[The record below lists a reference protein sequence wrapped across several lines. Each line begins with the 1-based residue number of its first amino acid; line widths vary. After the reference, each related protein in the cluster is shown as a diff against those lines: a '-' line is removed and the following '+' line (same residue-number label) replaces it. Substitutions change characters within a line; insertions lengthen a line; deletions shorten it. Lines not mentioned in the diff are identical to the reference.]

1 MGCRHESVT
10 GFVRWWTKI
19 ETHPLAPRDVPIF
32 VLLTLRSV
40 GSSTH
45 DVDAIRCN
53 HCNAWLPLGP
63 SNDEPEAVRVE
74 MRAAEIAANGEP
86 IWTEH
91 ATGSEVR
98 EGCGWNARA
107 CGFAD
112 TWCSGNPD
120 ALAGYLARC
129 IATHTEDK

>member
-63 SNDEPEAVRVE
+63 SNDEPEAVKVE
-74 MRAAEIAANGEP
+74 MALAELLAEINLLWQPGRSREEACEIAIEDIEEP
-86 IWTEH
+86 
-91 ATGSEVR
+91 
-98 EGCGWNARA
+98 
-107 CGFAD
+107 
-112 TWCSGNPD
+112 
-120 ALAGYLARC
+120 
-129 IATHTEDK
+129 